1 MRPEPIDLIPMW
13 CFFPLIAVIGLLAM
27 EGGYRFGK
35 WRVQRK
41 AAEKD
46 ASLDAMVASI
56 LGLLA
61 FMLAFTFSLAAA
73 RFDARRQAVFEEA
86 NSIGTTYLRARLLP
100 EPQRSKISDLLR
112 QYTENRVQQVAKS
125 QVDDLL
131 TQSGVFHEQLWSQA
145 MEAVDQDP
153 RSIMTN
159 LFLQSLNETINQH
172 SKRVFVGLQSRIPV
186 TIWIALFSL
195 TLFGMASVG
204 YQAGQ
209 NSPRRSPEMPILVLA
224 FAGVLFLNVDLDRP
238 QEGLLRVSQQP
249 MIDVLKNLQP
259 AAR

>member
-1 MRPEPIDLIPMW
+1 MNPEPLDLIPLW
-13 CFFPLIAVIGLLAM
+13 CFFPLIAVISMLAV

-35 WRVQRK
+35 WRVQGNT
-41 AAEKD
+41 AEKD
-46 ASLDAMVASI
+46 SSLDAMVASI

-73 RFDARRQAVFEEA
+73 RYDARRQAVFEEA

-100 EPQRSKISDLLR
+100 EPQRSKISELLR
-112 QYTENRVQQVAKS
+112 QYTESRIQIAAKRRI
-125 QVDDLL
+125 DELL
-131 TQSGVFHEQLWSQA
+131 TQADVTHEQLWSQA
-145 MEAVDQDP
+145 MAAVDHDP
-153 RSIMTN
+153 RSIMTS
-159 LFLQSLNETINQH
+159 LFLQSLNETIDLH
-172 SKRVFVGLQSRIPV
+172 GKRVFVGLQSRIPV

-209 NSPRRSPEMPILVLA
+209 TAPRRSPEMPILALA

-249 MIDVLKNLQP
+249 MIDLLKTMQTTV
-259 AAR
+259 R